1 MTYDEALEFIRNT
14 QRLGM
19 KPGLH
24 NISELLER
32 MGDPQKKLKYIHIAG
47 TNGKGSTAA
56 FISSILIE
64 SGYKTGIFTSPHI
77 QRMTEQIKVNNA
89 EIEKYQF
96 ARLTELIKGKIE
108 IVLEHGGCHPTEFEI
123 ITAMAFQYFYEQGC
137 DVVVLEVG
145 LGGRLDS
152 TNVIDTPDL
161 GVITSISYD
170 HMNILGN
177 TIQEIAREKSGIIK
191 HGGDIITYLNSPSVT
206 EIIEKTCE
214 EKEAKLH
221 NTDFSSIKIIEQD
234 MKEQTFNYKEYTDL
248 KISLLGEH
256 QVKNAA
262 IAVHAAEVLKS
273 KGYNITEKTIRKG
286 LLKARWP
293 GRLEV
298 LRRNPVLIIDGAHNV
313 EGMMALKKSLDSL
326 FPGQELTFIMG
337 VLGDKDY
344 QSMLAHILP
353 GCEKLFTVT
362 PNSSRALPAAELAK
376 TAEKYCKNIQICGT
390 VETAMKKSLAETPK
404 DGVICAFGSLFYI
417 GEIRSILND
426 TALHPLNIHCKTT

>member
-1 MTYDEALEFIRNT
+1 MTYDEALEFIRHT
-14 QRLGM
+14 QRFGM

-24 NISELLER
+24 TISELLEH
-32 MGDPQKKLKYIHIAG
+32 MGNPHKKLRYIHIAG

-77 QRMTEQIKVNNA
+77 QRTTERIKVNNV
-89 EIEKYQF
+89 EMEQSQF
-96 ARLTELIKGKIE
+96 ARLTEWIQSKIKI
-108 IVLEHGGCHPTEFEI
+108 ILEHGGCHPTEFEI
-123 ITAMAFQYFYEQGC
+123 LTAMAFQYFYEQGC

-161 GVITSISYD
+161 GVITAISYD

-177 TIQEIAREKSGIIK
+177 TIREIATEKAGIIK
-191 HGGDIITYLNSPSVT
+191 RGGDIVTYLNPPSVT
-206 EIIEKTCE
+206 EVIENACK
-214 EKEAKLH
+214 EKGAELH
-221 NTDFSSIKIIEQD
+221 NTDFSSIKMLEQD
-234 MKEQTFNYKEYTDL
+234 LEGQTFSYKQYASL

-262 IAVHAAEVLKS
+262 VAVHAAEVLKS
-273 KGYNITEKTIRKG
+273 KGYDITEKTILKG

-298 LRRNPVLIIDGAHNV
+298 LRRNPVLVIDGAHNA
-313 EGMMALKKSLDSL
+313 EGVAALKKSLDSL
-326 FPGQELTFIMG
+326 FPGQALTFIMG

-344 QSMLAHILP
+344 RSMLAQILP
-353 GCEKLFTVT
+353 GCAKLYTVT
-362 PNSSRALPAAELAK
+362 PNSNRALPAADLAK
-376 TAEKYCKNIQICGT
+376 AAEEYCENIEICGT
-390 VETAMKKSLAETPK
+390 VEAAVNKSLAETPK
-404 DGVICAFGSLFYI
+404 NGVICAFGSLFYI
-417 GEIRSILND
+417 GEVRSTLKKSD
-426 TALHPLNIHCKTT
+426 

>member
-1 MTYDEALEFIRNT
+1 MTYDEALGFIRNT
-14 QRLGM
+14 QRFGM

-32 MGDPQKKLKYIHIAG
+32 MGDPEKKLKYIHIAG

-96 ARLTELIKGKIE
+96 ARLTELIKDKIE

-161 GVITSISYD
+161 GVITAISYD

-177 TIQEIAREKSGIIK
+177 TIQEITREKSGIIK
-191 HGGDIITYLNSPSVT
+191 HGGDIITYLNPPSVT
-206 EIIEKTCE
+206 EIIEKACE
-214 EKEAKLH
+214 EKDAKLH
-221 NTDFSSIKIIEQD
+221 NTDFSSIKIMEQD

-262 IAVHAAEVLKS
+262 VAVHAAEVLKS

-286 LLKARWP
+286 LLKAIWP

-298 LRRNPVLIIDGAHNV
+298 LRRDPVLIIDGAHNA
-313 EGMMALKKSLDSL
+313 EGVIALKKSLDSL
-326 FPGQELTFIMG
+326 FPGQALTFIMG

-362 PNSSRALPAAELAK
+362 PNSSRALPAAKLAK
-376 TAEKYCKNIQICGT
+376 AAEKYCKNIQICDT

-404 DGVICAFGSLFYI
+404 DGVICAFGSFFYI
-417 GEIRSILND
+417 GEIRSILKFSD
-426 TALHPLNIHCKTT
+426 

>member
-14 QRLGM
+14 QRFGM

-89 EIEKYQF
+89 EIEKHQF
-96 ARLTELIKGKIE
+96 AGLTELIKGQIE
-108 IVLEHGGCHPTEFEI
+108 TVLKHGGSHPTEFEI
-123 ITAMAFQYFYEQGC
+123 ITAMAFQYFYEQCC
-137 DVVVLEVG
+137 DVAVLEAG

-152 TNVIDTPDL
+152 TNAIDTPDL
-161 GVITSISYD
+161 SVITAISYD
-170 HMNILGN
+170 HMNMLGN

-191 HGGDIITYLNSPSVT
+191 HGGDIITYFNSPSVT
-206 EIIEKTCE
+206 EIIEKASE
-214 EKEAKLH
+214 EKDAKLH
-221 NTDFSSIKIIEQD
+221 NTDFSSIKVMEQN

-256 QVKNAA
+256 QVKNAVV
-262 IAVHAAEVLKS
+262 AVHAAEVLKS
-273 KGYNITEKTIRKG
+273 KGYNITEKTIRTG

-298 LRRNPVLIIDGAHNV
+298 LRRDPVLIIDGAHNE
-313 EGMMALKKSLDSL
+313 EGVIALKKSLDSL
-326 FPGQELTFIMG
+326 FPDQALTFIVG
-337 VLGDKDY
+337 VLGDKDF

-353 GCEKLFTVT
+353 GCEKVFTVT
-362 PNSSRALPAAELAK
+362 PNSSRALPAADLAK
-376 TAEKYCKNIQICGT
+376 AAEKYCKNIQICDT
-390 VETAMKKSLAETPK
+390 VENAMKKSLAETPK
-404 DGVICAFGSLFYI
+404 DGIICAFGSLFYI
-417 GEIRSILND
+417 GEIRSIVKSSD
-426 TALHPLNIHCKTT
+426 R